1 MMMMMAGGNLQDLAS
16 TVMFSRKLSVPF
28 GLLPDEQKLRFR
40 SEPGGI
46 AKLAAVRNISDTDAY
61 WNDFFLLFDSP
72 SDVFSLIAPNDI
84 RRALLEAPE
93 NVATLL
99 RVTIVRLT
107 NLIAD
112 HTFPSAASPS
122 VAAFASSLMKA
133 GSGTT
138 DRNTTKEALNCVRVL
153 TRVLPAVFDVEGEST
168 VFETDVLWKRQEVE
182 DLEAPV
188 VTADANQFVIDDE
201 DDSDNES
208 ASQPRSPQKGRLF
221 RQLPSLAEKLLDALV
236 SLLFCCGFTLPK
248 EIQVDHHKISPTTWE
263 KGVGATQD
271 PGPSAPYDS
280 NKTEVLR
287 LLLVLLSRQIYIP
300 PPALFTT
307 PSLYSLHM
315 VQTRDRRDVLVI
327 LCSLLNT
334 AMNASS
340 PNNGIGAMAA
350 RLPYN
355 HLVMKGED
363 ARLTLGTLCL
373 QVLCALLDFQ
383 SGSARDKAKG
393 TDENRTVA
401 PTARTNAFRYFLMK
415 LHRTQDLTFILDG
428 FLTTMDQQMASTHNI
443 LPGARKSIPYIPEMV
458 IFFWKM
464 IELNKKFRSFVL
476 ESEKC
481 NDVTAHLVCYLVELK
496 DKPQQHGMC
505 RTLSYILQTLSAEPA
520 FGLKLQTP
528 VRMQLPAK
536 YQVPGSAADFTI
548 NAIYSVIS
556 TTSGQLNS
564 LYPALVIA
572 LANASPYFKNMTVTS
587 ATRLV
592 QLLTSF
598 ANPTFL
604 LSDEGHPRLLFFMLE
619 VFNGII
625 FHQSS
630 DNAHVLYALL
640 QAHQTFEDLATFS
653 LARGLR
659 EIRRVQRAKDDLQRR
674 RVSRDSASRG
684 HSRTDSAVRGRTPQT
699 PETLSRSATPD
710 SAEKARA
717 VDSARLMEE
726 GAALG
731 LSDSS
736 ENVPGIP
743 PPSEKARGKMKERHS
758 EDDMD
763 ESLERIAA
771 AGVGRNGFIPTQ
783 DWVASWHTG
792 LQLDPILILIAELLP
807 KLQELQSSQK
817 TSSSTAI
824 ANFLASVTLDH
835 ALPARPPLAPRRFVW
850 SDASIVW
857 LTSLVWGEIYVKHMS
872 PLGVWNA
879 TNVRLF
885 YVKHT
890 PAQQRQLTETVS
902 NVVGG
907 FLGRTNSE
915 TSLSLARG

>member
-1 MMMMMAGGNLQDLAS
+1 
-16 TVMFSRKLSVPF
+16 MFSRKLSVPF

-46 AKLAAVRNISDTDAY
+46 AKLASVRNIPDSDAY
-61 WNDFFLLFDSP
+61 WNDFFVLFDSP

-93 NVATLL
+93 NVATLF
-99 RVTIVRLT
+99 RVTVGRLN

-112 HTFPSAASPS
+112 HTFPSSAVPS
-122 VAAFASSLMKA
+122 VAAFASSFMKT
-133 GSGTT
+133 GSGLA

-153 TRVLPAVFDVEGEST
+153 ARVLPVIFDVEGESSI
-168 VFETDVLWKRQEVE
+168 FETEVMWRRHEVE
-182 DLEAPV
+182 NHDGP
-188 VTADANQFVIDDE
+188 DASDTTQFVIDDE
-201 DDSDNES
+201 EDSDNES
-208 ASQPRSPQKGRLF
+208 ASQPRSPQKGRLTK
-221 RQLPSLAEKLLDALV
+221 QLPSLAEKLLDALF

-248 EIQVDHHKISPTTWE
+248 EIQVDHHKISPMTWE

-271 PGPSAPYDS
+271 PGPSGPYES
-280 NKTEVLR
+280 NRTEVLR
-287 LLLVLLSRQIYIP
+287 LLLVLLSRQIYVP
-300 PPALFTT
+300 PPSLFTA

-315 VQTRDRRDVLVI
+315 VQMRDRRDVLVL

-340 PNNGIGAMAA
+340 AHHGIGAMAA

-363 ARLTLGTLCL
+363 TRTNLATLCL

-383 SGSARDKAKG
+383 SGTARDKAKG
-393 TDENRTVA
+393 TDENRTTA

-415 LHRTQDLTFILDG
+415 LHRTQDLSFILDG
-428 FLTTMDQQMASTHNI
+428 FLNTMDQQMASMNNI
-443 LPGARKSIPYIPEMV
+443 LPGARKSIPYIPEMI

-476 ESEKC
+476 ESDKC
-481 NDVTAHLVCYLVELK
+481 NDVMAHLVCYLLELK

-505 RTLSYILQTLSAEPA
+505 RTLSYILQTFSAEA
-520 FGLKLQTP
+520 TFGAKLQTP

-536 YQVPGSAADFTI
+536 YQVPGNAADFLI
-548 NAIYSVIS
+548 NAVYSVIS

-572 LANASPYFKNMTVTS
+572 LANASPYLKNLTVTS

-592 QLLTSF
+592 QLVASF

-625 FHQSS
+625 FHQLS

-640 QAHQTFEDLATFS
+640 QAHQTFEDLATFT

-659 EIRRVQRAKDDLQRR
+659 EIRRVQRAKEDLQRR
-674 RVSRDSASRG
+674 RGSRDNGPLG
-684 HSRTDSAVRGRTPQT
+684 HGRADSIARGRTVRT
-699 PETLSRSATPD
+699 PDGNLSRSGTPD
-710 SAEKARA
+710 SVEKARA
-717 VDSARLMEE
+717 LDSARALEE
-726 GAALG
+726 GVAHGA
-731 LSDSS
+731 S
-736 ENVPGIP
+736 ETLDDVSGVQRR
-743 PPSEKARGKMKERHS
+743 SEKARGKMKERS
-758 EDDMD
+758 PEDEMD

-771 AGVGRNGFIPTQ
+771 AGVGRNGFVPTQ
-783 DWVASWHTG
+783 DWVASWQTG
-792 LQLDPILILIAELLP
+792 LQLDPILVLIAELLP
-807 KLQELQSSQK
+807 KLQELQASQK
-817 TSSSTAI
+817 ANSSTAI

-835 ALPARPPLAPRRFVW
+835 ALPPKPPLAPRRFVW
-850 SDASIVW
+850 TDASMVW
-857 LTSLVWGEIYVKHMS
+857 LTSLLWGEIYVKHMS
-872 PLGVWNA
+872 PLGIWNA

-890 PAQQRQLTETVS
+890 PAQQRQLTEAVS

-915 TSLSLARG
+915 TSLGRQAA